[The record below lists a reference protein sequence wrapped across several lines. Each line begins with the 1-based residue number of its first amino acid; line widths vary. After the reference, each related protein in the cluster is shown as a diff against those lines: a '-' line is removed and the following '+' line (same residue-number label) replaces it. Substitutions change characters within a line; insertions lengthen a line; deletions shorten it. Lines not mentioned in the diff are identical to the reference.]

1 MGNKRLGV
9 VEECQIGILPVCFA
23 APVAMT
29 HPKTTPMTCDQ
40 TENKQVLSYN
50 RTLETGQ
57 RVN

>member
-1 MGNKRLGV
+1 LV
-9 VEECQIGILPVCFA
+9 FCLFAA
-23 APVAMT
+23 APVAIN
-29 HPKTTPMTCDQ
+29 HPQTTPKTCDQ